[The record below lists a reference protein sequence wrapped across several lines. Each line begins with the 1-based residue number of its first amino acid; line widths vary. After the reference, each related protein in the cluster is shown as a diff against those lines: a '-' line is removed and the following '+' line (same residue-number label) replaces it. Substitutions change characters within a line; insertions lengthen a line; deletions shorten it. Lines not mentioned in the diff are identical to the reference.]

1 MNACKLKWDTYD
13 CGNTLDASLN
23 YTCATHAAEQA
34 ASEAK
39 KVHELGNRV
48 IVVARQ
54 ENVKDIASEVD
65 ALDGWNMEEIF
76 HESFDALQT
85 QFQQVFENA
94 SELALSSVKAVLE
107 SPASTPKFDFTMLGE
122 VATSIEES
130 RLAWEGAEGVASQTR
145 ACLATW
151 HQHLRGVVTG
161 WLSDLLEG
169 SRVVLQTVAQ
179 LAAGNDDQETCPNSY
194 EHC

>member
-1 MNACKLKWDTYD
+1 MMLAKKKGAPLCNHVL
-13 CGNTLDASLN
+13 
-23 YTCATHAAEQA
+23 EQA

-39 KVHELGNRV
+39 KAHEFPELGHRV
-48 IVVARQ
+48 IAVARQ
-54 ENVKDIASEVD
+54 ENVKDIAAEVD
-65 ALDGWNMEEIF
+65 PFDGWKMEAIF
-76 HESFDALQT
+76 EDAFDALQK

-94 SELALSSVKAVLE
+94 SELPLSSVKAVLE

-130 RLAWEGAEGVASQTR
+130 RSAWEGAEGVAPQTR

-151 HQHLRGVVTG
+151 HQHLRGAVTG

-179 LAAGNDDQETCPNSY
+179 LAAGNDDQETQPNRAEMTIFSTMRKS
-194 EHC
+194 EE

>member
-1 MNACKLKWDTYD
+1 M
-13 CGNTLDASLN
+13 DASLN

-39 KVHELGNRV
+39 KVHELGHRV

-54 ENVKDIASEVD
+54 ENVKDIAAEVD

-76 HESFDALQT
+76 HESFDALQK

-94 SELALSSVKAVLE
+94 SERALSSVKGVLE
-107 SPASTPKFDFTMLGE
+107 SPAATPKFDFTMLGE

-130 RLAWEGAEGVASQTR
+130 RLAWDGAEGVAPQTR

-161 WLSDLLEG
+161 WLSDLLER
-169 SRVVLQTVAQ
+169 SREVLQNVAE
-179 LAAGNDDQETCPNSY
+179 LDAGNDDQETWPNS
-194 EHC
+194 